1 MIKFILPDEEHRG
14 DVLDFYAEFE
24 RRGESCTGFADH
36 DNYDAWLREKRSRK
50 TGENLPEGY
59 VRENFYLCYEGKKL
73 VGVFSLKFELTE
85 YLLNFGGHIGY
96 AVRRSERNRGL
107 ATEMLREGRFIAKG
121 LGFDR
126 LLAVCDEDNAA
137 SQMVIVKNGGE
148 FENKMFDPEEN
159 VYVSRFWIAL

>member
-1 MIKFILPDEEHRG
+1 MIKFVLPDEEHRG

-24 RRGESCTGFADH
+24 RRGESCIGFADH
-36 DNYDAWLREKRSRK
+36 DDYDAWLQEKRNRK
-50 TGENLPEGY
+50 AGENLQEGY

-121 LGFDR
+121 LGFNR
-126 LLAVCDEDNAA
+126 ILAVCDEDNAA

-148 FENKMFDPEEN
+148 FESKMYDPEEQ
-159 VYVSRFWIAL
+159 VYVNRFWIAL

>member
-1 MIKFILPDEEHRG
+1 MIKFILPDEEHRS
-14 DVLDFYAEFE
+14 DVLDFYSEFE
-24 RRGESCTGFADH
+24 RRGESCIGFADH
-36 DNYDAWLREKRSRK
+36 DNYDAWLREKRNRK

-59 VRENFYLCYEGKKL
+59 VRENFYLCYESKKL

-107 ATEMLREGRFIAKG
+107 ATEMLREGRLIAKG

-159 VYVSRFWIAL
+159 VYVNRFWIAL